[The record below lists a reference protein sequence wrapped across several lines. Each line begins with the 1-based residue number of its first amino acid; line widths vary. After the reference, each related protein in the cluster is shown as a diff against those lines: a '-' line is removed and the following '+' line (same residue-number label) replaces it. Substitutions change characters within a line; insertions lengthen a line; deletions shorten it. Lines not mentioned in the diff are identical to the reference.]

1 MRDCVAIAD
10 VVIDVVFFDHF
21 PHVFEDFFGCS
32 DRRADPRLEPITE
45 CVEVAVRAHTG
56 IGMGNPSASETVLGF
71 QDCVALSG
79 HLLGQMICGT
89 DSRNA
94 CANNQYVEMGL
105 LCACAL
111 CGQSAGWE
119 GSVRGDVSL
128 TVTPNQTPYEGA
140 L

>member
-45 CVEVAVRAHTG
+45 CVEVAVRAHTW

-94 CANNQYVEMGL
+94 LRQ
-105 LCACAL
+105 
-111 CGQSAGWE
+111 QSIRRNGFCSAP
-119 GSVRGDVSL
+119 VRSAVKVLVCDTGNSFSR
-128 TVTPNQTPYEGA
+128 
-140 L
+140 